1 MPASDIRA
9 VVFDMDGVLIES
21 EGLWDRVREELTA
34 ERGGTWSAG
43 AHRDMMGMSSLEW
56 PVYMRDALRLDM
68 TPDAI
73 SDEVVTR
80 LEALYRVE
88 LPLIAG
94 VEAAVRRLAAQFTLA
109 VASSSNL
116 VLIDLVLELAGLRN
130 LFSVVMSSEEV
141 ARGKPA
147 PDVYLEAARRLGV
160 APSQCAAVEDS
171 SAGLRAATAAG
182 MRVVAIPNR
191 HYPPAPDAVAAAD
204 VVLTDI
210 NDLTAEVVA
219 GD

>member
-1 MPASDIRA
+1 MRESEIRA
-9 VVFDMDGVLIES
+9 AVFDMDGVLIES

-34 ERGGTWSAG
+34 EHGGTWRSG
-43 AHRDMMGMSSLEW
+43 AHQDMMGMSSLEW

-68 TPDAI
+68 APEAI
-73 SDEVVTR
+73 SDEVVAR
-80 LEALYRVE
+80 LSARYRVE
-88 LPLIAG
+88 LPLIPGA
-94 VEAAVRRLAAQFTLA
+94 ADAVRRMAKRFTLA

-116 VLIDLVLELAGLRN
+116 VLIELVLELTGLRG

-141 ARGKPA
+141 PRGKPA

-160 APSQCAAVEDS
+160 APSECAAVEDS

-191 HYPPAPDAVAAAD
+191 HYAPASDAVAAAN
-204 VVLTDI
+204 VVLSDI
-210 NDLTAEVVA
+210 NGLTAEVVA
-219 GD
+219 GN

>member
-1 MPASDIRA
+1 MRRSEVRA

-21 EGLWDRVREELTA
+21 EGLWDRVREELTD
-34 ERGGTWSAG
+34 EHGGTWSAG

-56 PVYMRDALRLDM
+56 PVYMRDELRLDM
-68 TPDAI
+68 TPEAI
-73 SDEVVTR
+73 SNEVVER
-80 LEALYRVE
+80 LETLYHAE
-88 LPLIAG
+88 LPMIAG
-94 VEAAVRRLAAQFTLA
+94 ADAAVRRLAAGFTLA

-116 VLIDLVLELAGLRN
+116 VLIDVVLELAGLRD

-160 APSQCAAVEDS
+160 APSECAAVEDS

-182 MRVVAIPNR
+182 MRVLAIPNR

-204 VVLTDI
+204 VMLADI
-210 NDLTAEVVA
+210 SGLTAEVVA

>member
-1 MPASDIRA
+1 
-9 VVFDMDGVLIES
+9 VLIES

-34 ERGGTWSAG
+34 EHGGTWSAG
-43 AHRDMMGMSSLEW
+43 AHQDMMGMSSLEW

-68 TPDAI
+68 APEAI
-73 SDEVVTR
+73 SDEVVAR
-80 LEALYRVE
+80 LSARYRVE
-88 LPLIAG
+88 LPLIPGA
-94 VEAAVRRLAAQFTLA
+94 ADAVRRMAERFTLA

-116 VLIDLVLELAGLRN
+116 VLIELVLELAGLRG
-130 LFSVVMSSEEV
+130 LFSIVMSSEEV
-141 ARGKPA
+141 RQGKPA

-160 APSQCAAVEDS
+160 APSECAAVEDS

-204 VVLTDI
+204 VVVTEI
-210 NDLTAEVVA
+210 NSLTAGVVA